1 MAHHPAAIP
10 AAVRVKITGRTPAH
24 GDLFGLEAQL
34 RLEILA
40 IAAAIGMDRI
50 WIEKVKVATS
60 AADEGEGP
68 GTRGDALADL
78 QDILE
83 AADSDP
89 EFLKSLKDDL
99 LMLVTRAPPELH
111 AVVPYFEEI
120 RSGNLAPLV
129 REVRPG
135 LLSHLE
141 REE

>member
-1 MAHHPAAIP
+1 M
-10 AAVRVKITGRTPAH
+10 
-24 GDLFGLEAQL
+24 

-40 IAAAIGMDRI
+40 IAAAIGMDRL

-60 AADEGEGP
+60 AVDDGEAARA
-68 GTRGDALADL
+68 RGDALSDL

-83 AADSDP
+83 AADIDP

-99 LMLVTRAPPELH
+99 LMLVTKAPPELH
-111 AVVPYFEEI
+111 AAVPYFEEI
-120 RSGNLAPLV
+120 RSGDLARLV

-135 LLSHLE
+135 LLSHLA